1 MNCREIQERLTDF
14 IYAELSEEET
24 VAVVRHLAHCQTCA
38 LEESDLRRTKH
49 LLAHWP
55 DREMSPDLANRLR
68 AAARP
73 SLEALQ
79 HESRP
84 LTWGDRWAALLE
96 ALRTALP
103 RTAPVA
109 YSTATTVLAALSLVG
124 LKVTFVSEPQTM
136 LFCGILW
143 AGAWNGLFRLAWNGD
158 SHKPSPP
165 RKEDKPM
172 LERLQIDVRTT
183 VYAGILACALVGVM
197 CLVALWLPVP
207 DLNRPLAVWLVDLFQ
222 RFPALYHPHYLEG
235 LIFSLGGIVAVG
247 AAVPLVARFA
257 RIRSLGA
264 GRVSGTLAALLYTA
278 IQAPALYVANE
289 RLDAVWLFAAVATLV
304 FAVIGGL
311 FGDALAN
318 RRAQRA

>member
-1 MNCREIQERLTDF
+1 
-14 IYAELSEEET
+14 
-24 VAVVRHLAHCQTCA
+24 
-38 LEESDLRRTKH
+38 
-49 LLAHWP
+49 
-55 DREMSPDLANRLR
+55 
-68 AAARP
+68 
-73 SLEALQ
+73 
-79 HESRP
+79 
-84 LTWGDRWAALLE
+84 
-96 ALRTALP
+96 
-103 RTAPVA
+103 
-109 YSTATTVLAALSLVG
+109 
-124 LKVTFVSEPQTM
+124 
-136 LFCGILW
+136 
-143 AGAWNGLFRLAWNGD
+143 
-158 SHKPSPP
+158 
-165 RKEDKPM
+165 
-172 LERLQIDVRTT
+172 VRTT

-311 FGDALAN
+311 FGDTLAN
-318 RRAQRA
+318 RQRRWSDGVME